1 MATSKQHF
9 IIGYC
14 LLKACIVKK
23 IAVFKKNVSCD
34 ALKKLAAILLL
45 ALFAFNTIGFRL
57 FIEYAMNRTDQN
69 FEAKLDKGSYDESQL
84 ITVKLPLNLPYQS
97 NWKDFERVNGEVN
110 VNGTVYKYVKRKV
123 FNDTLILQCIPHE
136 EKTVLQQKA
145 DDYMGK
151 VNDLPGND
159 NNKKADAFKQMISDY
174 DVNTF
179 TQTFYNTERQAQF
192 NILHDANT
200 LHQYRPVKEQPPEH
214 LA

>member
-1 MATSKQHF
+1 
-9 IIGYC
+9 
-14 LLKACIVKK
+14 
-23 IAVFKKNVSCD
+23 
-34 ALKKLAAILLL
+34 
-45 ALFAFNTIGFRL
+45 
-57 FIEYAMNRTDQN
+57 
-69 FEAKLDKGSYDESQL
+69 
-84 ITVKLPLNLPYQS
+84 
-97 NWKDFERVNGEVN
+97 VNGEVN